1 MIRETIEEV
10 RASGGG
16 RLVRHTGDRVSPTF
30 MNALPPRYGFERT
43 EVLAFELNDP
53 RPRLPRLDVP
63 TALVCAALVRDEA
76 GIRKAHAVESRILLP
91 NAPALWNRRYIPT
104 CAASR
109 ALYAI
114 SLARKVTLPRAAGPE
129 PDHRHGPPHGVA
141 VGRAFNQCKPLPKAH
156 TMPWSSYDFGR
167 AQDVVP
173 GSRAL
178 RISRTFGTGVR
189 YFGLS
194 TGICWRCAASD
205 GVLIIWWSDPM
216 IRGLGL
222 KLGFRWGSSRALP
235 AGRGG
240 GARCVIPWEERSVG
254 RFGDPSPG
262 RPLLLAW
269 YALLRATPLLFR
281 LGVRQDASGQGSC
294 RFRGRPR
301 GGACRKT
308 RSAAVP
314 ASRRVARRC

>member
-1 MIRETIEEV
+1 VEPEIHAYLRGIE
-10 RASGGG
+10 G
-16 RLVRHTGDRVSPTF
+16 LVRHKPGPEGDAATRCWSRTG
-30 MNALPPRYGFERT
+30 LPPRT
-43 EVLAFELNDP
+43 TP
-53 RPRLPRLDVP
+53 RGSGWKRLSTNVNLYQKLIRCRGHPMI
-63 TALVCAALVRDEA
+63 LVE
-76 GIRKAHAVESRILLP
+76 
-91 NAPALWNRRYIPT
+91 T
-104 CAASR
+104 
-109 ALYAI
+109 
-114 SLARKVTLPRAAGPE
+114 
-129 PDHRHGPPHGVA
+129 
-141 VGRAFNQCKPLPKAH
+141 
-156 TMPWSSYDFGR
+156 
-167 AQDVVP
+167 QDVVP
-173 GSRAL
+173 GL
-178 RISRTFGTGVR
+178 RVLGISRTCGTGVR

-216 IRGLGL
+216 TRGLGL

-240 GARCVIPWEERSVG
+240 GARCAIPWEEGSVG

-269 YALLRATPLLFR
+269 YALLRATPFLFR

>member
-1 MIRETIEEV
+1 LEE
-10 RASGGG
+10 
-16 RLVRHTGDRVSPTF
+16 
-30 MNALPPRYGFERT
+30 
-43 EVLAFELNDP
+43 
-53 RPRLPRLDVP
+53 
-63 TALVCAALVRDEA
+63 
-76 GIRKAHAVESRILLP
+76 
-91 NAPALWNRRYIPT
+91 
-104 CAASR
+104 
-109 ALYAI
+109 
-114 SLARKVTLPRAAGPE
+114 
-129 PDHRHGPPHGVA
+129 
-141 VGRAFNQCKPLPKAH
+141 AFNQCKPLPNDH
-156 TMPWSSYDFGR
+156 TMPCHPMILVET
-167 AQDVVP
+167 QDVVP
-173 GSRAL
+173 GLRALGISRAC
-178 RISRTFGTGVR
+178 GTGVR

-205 GVLIIWWSDPM
+205 GVLIIWWSNPM
-216 IRGLGL
+216 TRGLGL

-240 GARCVIPWEERSVG
+240 GARCAIPWEEGSVG

-269 YALLRATPLLFR
+269 YALLRATPFLFR

>member
-1 MIRETIEEV
+1 MGARSGRRHLRRERGVPRGLPPRSRGRAACGALVAGAGWGGGRVIRETIEEV

-63 TALVCAALVRDEA
+63 TALLCAALVRDEA

-156 TMPWSSYDFGR
+156 TMP
-167 AQDVVP
+167 
-173 GSRAL
+173 
-178 RISRTFGTGVR
+178 
-189 YFGLS
+189 
-194 TGICWRCAASD
+194 
-205 GVLIIWWSDPM
+205 
-216 IRGLGL
+216 
-222 KLGFRWGSSRALP
+222 
-235 AGRGG
+235 
-240 GARCVIPWEERSVG
+240 
-254 RFGDPSPG
+254 
-262 RPLLLAW
+262 
-269 YALLRATPLLFR
+269 
-281 LGVRQDASGQGSC
+281 
-294 RFRGRPR
+294 
-301 GGACRKT
+301 
-308 RSAAVP
+308 
-314 ASRRVARRC
+314 